1 MFKKIILTS
10 LILLCSSFAFAESY
24 PPEMLEHF
32 SKEYLDYYF
41 SLPLNE
47 RTDET
52 INNFGQ
58 YEISHD
64 GPAFNAVY
72 KPDTVIT
79 PFRPKWQQA
88 EADYYDTLPTE

>member
-24 PPEMLEHF
+24 PPEMLKEF
-32 SKEYLDYYF
+32 SKEYLDLYF
-41 SLPLNE
+41 SLPIE
-47 RTDET
+47 QRTDSAVNDWGKYHSE
-52 INNFGQ
+52 NF
-58 YEISHD
+58 
-64 GPAFNAVY
+64 PCFNAVY